1 MAAKTFRKSK
11 SVIAA
16 AVAAIRPRLAVWRQR
31 RRHREAI
38 PERLWRRIVPLA
50 RVHGVSP
57 IAQALRLNYTA
68 LKNRMVA
75 GPMGAAPGESAA
87 GFVEASPVSWLA
99 GPQYVLELQDRRGR
113 KLTLQVARG
122 GATELLVLAQGLWR
136 DRA

>member
-16 AVAAIRPRLAVWRQR
+16 AVAPLQHPLAAWRQQ
-31 RRHREAI
+31 RRHREPI

-68 LKNRMVA
+68 LKSRMVE
-75 GPMGAAPGESAA
+75 GPMGAATGQSASE
-87 GFVEASPVSWLA
+87 FVEASSASWLA
-99 GPQYVLELQDRRGR
+99 GPPYVLALEDRRGR

-122 GATELLVLAQGLWR
+122 GARELLVLAQGLWR